1 MEEGAKSVR
10 SPMAKIAVI
19 AVVMLGMAAA
29 MHAPLVGAAP
39 LVSPA
44 PFPAWAL
51 PLLFLAAEMC
61 VVHIHVRRQAHTLSL
76 TEAPIVL
83 GLVFFSPLVVVGARL
98 LGSALSL
105 FAGRRQP
112 LIKLVFNLSLFAL
125 ETGLITVVVRVLAID
140 PLTPAGWCAIL
151 LATLLALG
159 VSSAAI
165 SLAIAIVE
173 GDRPRGWLR
182 SVTVMGTIF
191 IVLATMS
198 GLLASM
204 VLRDSPSAWVLL
216 LGGAIALA
224 MGLRGHADLR
234 ERHTRLEGAYSFT
247 TDAVAS
253 LELGEDRSALL
264 GRACELLRAS
274 WAELAVG
281 GEGGDVLVLTNHGE
295 NVTVAT
301 GSAAADVLAHR
312 LRLLDGQ
319 PGVILTGDEPEAPGD
334 AVLVEL
340 PDTGLTRGTFLVA
353 ERLGSVDRF
362 DEGDLRLLETIGA
375 QAAVVLRNR
384 ALLDRLRQE
393 SADREYRALHDA
405 LTQLPNRM
413 LFDVELQKA
422 LDDRGESIVAVL
434 LIDLDRFK
442 DVNDT
447 LGHQQGDRLLQDV
460 AVRMVNAL
468 PATGFVARLAGDE
481 FAIILRAVDSLDA
494 VVEAAQSMLATLAEP
509 FVLAELLVDVG
520 ASVGIAAAPFHGDD
534 TTTLLQRADVAMY
547 AAKARGSGVAV
558 YDPADDRNSRE
569 RLGLVAELRT
579 AIEREELRVE
589 FQPII
594 DLASGNPVGAEALCR
609 WHHPTKGL
617 VPPDQFIPLA
627 EASGL
632 IRPLTEFVLTVAL
645 RHLKSWRDAGHNI
658 GVSVNLSM
666 RNLLDDALIE
676 TVTRLLDET
685 GVPPSS
691 VTLEVTESSFM
702 AEPIRTI
709 GILNR
714 LSSMGLRLSI
724 DDFGTG
730 YSSLSQLH
738 ELPVD
743 ELKVDRSF
751 VEDLASSKQDLAI
764 VQAIADLARALDL
777 EVTAEGIEDRRTLEL
792 LAGLGCHNG
801 QGFSVSRPM
810 RPALFDRWL
819 HKRRAEAVGLEALLV
834 SESVVELPALND

>member
-1 MEEGAKSVR
+1 MGERAAAHRPTARIV
-10 SPMAKIAVI
+10 AIA
-19 AVVMLGMAAA
+19 AAMLVMAAA
-29 MHAPLVGAAP
+29 MHAPLAGAAP
-39 LVSPA
+39 LVQPS

-51 PLLFLAAEMC
+51 VILFLAAEAC
-61 VVHIHVRRQAHTLSL
+61 VVHVHVRRQAHTLSL
-76 TEAPIVL
+76 TEAPLVL
-83 GLVFFSPLVVVGARL
+83 GVVFFSPVVVVVARL
-98 LGSALSL
+98 VGSAAALI
-105 FAGRRQP
+105 AGRRQP
-112 LIKLVFNLSLFAL
+112 PIKLLFNLSLFAM
-125 ETGLITVVVRVLAID
+125 ETGLVTVVVRLFGVD
-140 PLTPAGWCAIL
+140 PLTPLGWCTMMV
-151 LATLLALG
+151 ATLVALG
-159 VSSAAI
+159 FCSAAI
-165 SLAIAIVE
+165 SVAIAIVE
-173 GDRPRGWLR
+173 GVRPRGWLR

-191 IVLATMS
+191 IVLATVAGM
-198 GLLASM
+198 LAAM

-216 LGGAIALA
+216 LGGAVALA

-234 ERHTRLEGAYSFT
+234 ERHQRLEGAYSFT

-281 GEGGDVLVLTNHGE
+281 SDTGDVLVLTNQGDA
-295 NVTVAT
+295 VTVVT
-301 GSAAADVLAHR
+301 GAPAAEVLADR
-312 LRLLDGQ
+312 QRLLGGQ
-319 PGVILTGDEPEAPGD
+319 AGAILSGNLPGEPAD

-362 DEGDLRLLETIGA
+362 DDGDLRLLETIAA

-393 SADREYRALHDA
+393 SADREHRALHDA
-405 LTQLPNRM
+405 LTQLPNRL

-422 LDDRGESIVAVL
+422 LQDRADGIVAVL
-434 LIDLDRFK
+434 LVDLDRFK

-468 PATGFVARLAGDE
+468 PPNGFVARLAGDE
-481 FAIILRAVDSLDA
+481 FAIILRDVAHLDA
-494 VVEAAQSMLATLAEP
+494 VVEAAQAILATLAEP

-520 ASVGIAAAPFHGDD
+520 ASVGIAASPFHGDD

-579 AIEREELRVE
+579 AIERNELRVE

-594 DLASGNPVGAEALCR
+594 DLTTGEPVGAEALCR
-609 WHHPTKGL
+609 WHHPTRGL

-632 IRPLTEFVLTVAL
+632 IRPLTEFVLTVAI
-645 RHLKSWRDAGHNI
+645 RHLKSWRDGGHNI

-676 TVTRLLDET
+676 TVTRLLHET
-685 GVPPSS
+685 GVPPSA

-751 VEDLASSKQDLAI
+751 VQDLASSRHDLAI
-764 VQAIADLARALDL
+764 VQAIVDLARALDL
-777 EVTAEGIEDRRTLEL
+777 EVTAEGIEDGRTLQL

-819 HKRRAEAVGLEALLV
+819 QKRRAESDSLEALLAG
-834 SESVVELPALND
+834 EPVVDLPSLDR

>member
-1 MEEGAKSVR
+1 
-10 SPMAKIAVI
+10 MAKIATI
-19 AVVMLGMAAA
+19 AAAMLVMAAA

-39 LVSPA
+39 LISPA
-44 PFPAWAL
+44 PFPALAL
-51 PLLFLAAEMC
+51 PLLFLAAEAC

-76 TEAPIVL
+76 TEAPLVL
-83 GLVFFSPLVVVGARL
+83 GVVFFGPLVVVGARL
-98 LGSALSL
+98 FGSLASL
-105 FAGRRQP
+105 AFGRRQP
-112 LIKLVFNLSLFAL
+112 PIKLLFNLSLFAL
-125 ETGLITVVVRVLAID
+125 ETGLVTAIVRLSGVD
-140 PLTPAGWCAIL
+140 PLTPLGWCTL
-151 LATLLALG
+151 LVATLTALT
-159 VSSAAI
+159 VSSVAI

-173 GDRPRGWLR
+173 GVRPKGWLR
-182 SVTVMGTIF
+182 SVTVMGTVF
-191 IVLATMS
+191 IVLATS
-198 GLLASM
+198 VGLLAAM
-204 VLRDSPSAWVLL
+204 VLRDSPSAWILL
-216 LGGAIALA
+216 LGGACALA
-224 MGLRGHADLR
+224 IGLRGHADLR
-234 ERHTRLEGAYSFT
+234 DRHQRLEGAYSFT

-274 WAELAVG
+274 WAELAVV
-281 GEGGDVLVLTNHGE
+281 GDGDDILVLTNRGDAVHV
-295 NVTVAT
+295 VTGTEA
-301 GSAAADVLAHR
+301 SNILAARLAA
-312 LRLLDGQ
+312 LDGSKST
-319 PGVILTGDEPEAPGD
+319 ILTGDEPDSPGD

-340 PDTGLTRGTFLVA
+340 PDTGITRGTFLVA
-353 ERLGSVDRF
+353 ERLGIVDRF
-362 DEGDLRLLETIGA
+362 DEGDLRLLETIAA

-384 ALLDRLRQE
+384 ALLDRLRKE
-393 SADREYRALHDA
+393 SADREHRALHDA
-405 LTQLPNRM
+405 LTQLPNRL
-413 LFDVELQKA
+413 LFDVELQGA
-422 LDDRGESIVAVL
+422 LSDRGESIVAVL
-434 LIDLDRFK
+434 LVDLDRFK

-460 AVRMVNAL
+460 AVRLVEAL
-468 PATGFVARLAGDE
+468 PEGGFVARLAGDE
-481 FAIILRAVDSLDA
+481 FAIILRDA
-494 VVEAAQSMLATLAEP
+494 GHLEVIVQSAHTILATLAEP
-509 FVLAELLVDVG
+509 FVLADLLVDVG
-520 ASVGIAAAPFHGDD
+520 ASVGVAAAPFHGED

-579 AIEREELRVE
+579 AIERNELRVE

-594 DLASGNPVGAEALCR
+594 DLATGRPVGAEALCR

-632 IRPLTEFVLTVAL
+632 IRPLTEFVLAVSSATSRAGA
-645 RHLKSWRDAGHNI
+645 DAGYTI

-666 RNLLDDALIE
+666 RNLLDDGLVD
-676 TVTRLLDET
+676 TVTRLLAET
-685 GVPPSS
+685 GVPPSA

-743 ELKVDRSF
+743 EVKVDRSF
-751 VEDLASSKQDLAI
+751 VRNLASSRQDVAI
-764 VQAIADLARALDL
+764 VQAIVDLARALDL
-777 EVTAEGIEDRRTLEL
+777 EVTAEGIEDGRTLKL

-801 QGFSVSRPM
+801 QGFGVARPM
-810 RPALFDRWL
+810 RPALFERWL
-819 HKRRAEAVGLEALLV
+819 QKRRAEDAGLEALLTDSDPTDV
-834 SESVVELPALND
+834 AVMD